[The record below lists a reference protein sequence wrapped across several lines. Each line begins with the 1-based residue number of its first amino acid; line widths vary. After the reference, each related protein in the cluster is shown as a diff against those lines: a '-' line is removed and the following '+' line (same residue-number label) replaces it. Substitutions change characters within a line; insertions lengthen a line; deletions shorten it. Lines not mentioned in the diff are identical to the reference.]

1 MTSEAVVQ
9 QLVREP
15 LQIRS
20 RNTMDR
26 ILAAGE
32 ELVAIGVFDRTTV
45 SGLVKRA
52 ETSVG
57 AFYSRFRDKKALESV
72 IQERFVRRMEA
83 EVAKLTDST
92 RWSGQPFVRVVHGV
106 VTGLVDL
113 LRRERGGFRGLV
125 CGSIGVGRSAAAR
138 ARRIDS
144 AIGRGVEG
152 LFQGFAR
159 EIIHPRPAVAVRI
172 GLTMVVGAA
181 RERFAYGAD
190 DLLPERL
197 DSDDLVAELA
207 AAYLAYLQGTVA
219 IPGAA
224 ATDSDPPT
232 PRS

>member
-1 MTSEAVVQ
+1 MASETVVQ

-26 ILAAGE
+26 ILAAAD
-32 ELVAIGVFDRTTV
+32 ELVAIGVFDRATV
-45 SGLVKRA
+45 SGLVKHA

-72 IQERFVRRMEA
+72 IQERFVGRIEV

-92 RWSGQPFVRVVHGV
+92 RWSGQPFVTVVHGV
-106 VTGLVDL
+106 VTGLVEL
-113 LRRERGGFRGLV
+113 LRRERGGFRSLA

-138 ARRIDS
+138 VRRIDQ
-144 AIGRGVEG
+144 AIGQGVEG
-152 LFQGFAR
+152 LFQGFAG
-159 EIIHPRPAVAVRI
+159 EILHPRPAVAVRI

-190 DLLPERL
+190 DLLPERF
-197 DSDDLVAELA
+197 DSGDLVAELA
-207 AAYLAYLQGTVA
+207 AAYLAYLQGSVA
-219 IPGAA
+219 IPTA

>member
-1 MTSEAVVQ
+1 
-9 QLVREP
+9 
-15 LQIRS
+15 
-20 RNTMDR
+20 MDR
-26 ILAAGE
+26 ILAAAE
-32 ELVAIGVFDRTTV
+32 ELVAIGIFDRATI

-72 IQERFVRRMEA
+72 IQERFVGRIEA
-83 EVAKLTDST
+83 EVAKLTDSA

-106 VTGLVDL
+106 VAGLVDL

-197 DSDDLVAELA
+197 DSGDLVAELA
-207 AAYLAYLQGTVA
+207 AAYLAYLQGSVG
-219 IPGAA
+219 IPAVSV
-224 ATDSDPPT
+224 TDSDPPT

>member
-1 MTSEAVVQ
+1 MASETGIQ
-9 QLVREP
+9 QLVMEP
-15 LQIRS
+15 IQIRS

-26 ILAAGE
+26 ILAAAE
-32 ELVAIGVFDRTTV
+32 ELVAIGVFDRATV

-72 IQERFVRRMEA
+72 IQERFVGRIEA
-83 EVAKLTDST
+83 EVAKLTDSA
-92 RWSGQPFVRVVHGV
+92 RWSDQPFVTVVHGV

-113 LRRERGGFRGLV
+113 LRRERGGFRSMV

-138 ARRIDS
+138 ARRIDQ
-144 AIGRGVEG
+144 AIGQGVEG
-152 LFQGFAR
+152 LFQGFAG

-172 GLTMVVGAA
+172 GLTMVVGAV

-197 DSDDLVAELA
+197 DGGDLVAELA
-207 AAYLAYLQGTVA
+207 AAYLAYLQGAVA
-219 IPGAA
+219 IPTASVAG
-224 ATDSDPPT
+224 SDPST
-232 PRS
+232 PQ

>member
-1 MTSEAVVQ
+1 MASETVVQ

-26 ILAAGE
+26 ILAAAE
-32 ELVAIGVFDRTTV
+32 ELVAIGVFDRATV

-57 AFYSRFRDKKALESV
+57 AFYSRFRDKRALKSV
-72 IQERFVRRMEA
+72 IQERFVGRIEA
-83 EVAKLTDST
+83 EVAKLTDSA
-92 RWSGQPFVRVVHGV
+92 RWSGQPFVTVVHGV

-113 LRRERGGFRGLV
+113 LRRERGGFRSLA
-125 CGSIGVGRSAAAR
+125 CGSIGVGRLAAAR
-138 ARRIDS
+138 ARRIDQ
-144 AIGRGVEG
+144 AIGQGVEG
-152 LFQGFAR
+152 LFQGFAG
-159 EIIHPRPAVAVRI
+159 EILHPRPAVAVRI

-197 DSDDLVAELA
+197 DSGDLVAELA
-207 AAYLAYLQGTVA
+207 AAYLAYLQGSVA
-219 IPGAA
+219 IPTASVAG
-224 ATDSDPPT
+224 SDPST
-232 PRS
+232 PQ